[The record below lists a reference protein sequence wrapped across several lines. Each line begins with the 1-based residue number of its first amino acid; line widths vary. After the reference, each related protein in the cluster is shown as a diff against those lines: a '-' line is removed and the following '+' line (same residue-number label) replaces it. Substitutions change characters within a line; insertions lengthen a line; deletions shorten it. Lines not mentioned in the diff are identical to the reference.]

1 MNHFDLPASVTDW
14 IDFRDGIE
22 LLSRLLVPPLGSAVV
37 QEAYTRSAQAP
48 LRQQGLPFR
57 EHGKRN

>member
-1 MNHFDLPASVTDW
+1 MQKLTDW